1 MTTIKSDA
9 TGFEIEIVSVK
20 PEELTVCYEDIVIPI
35 NVSTAVATYGS
46 VAEAIKALGYKVVT
60 NG

>member
-46 VAEAIKALGYKVVT
+46 IAEAIKALGYKVVT

>member
-9 TGFEIEIVSVK
+9 SGFELDIVSVK
-20 PEELTVCYEDIVIPI
+20 PEEITVCYEDIVIPI
-35 NVSTAVATYGS
+35 NASIAVATYGS